1 MRSPMR
7 ESEPEGPPEAFAR
20 NASRIFEA
28 AQAVFMSGGQ
38 VSELTIL
45 IGRDGGIRL
54 LSDSDWPL
62 DSLRAHHG
70 VAMAYRVRQQDDCVR
85 LEGRAGSRTC
95 LFETEKPD
103 GAARLLLANQPQYHV
118 THTPSSLS

>member
-7 ESEPEGPPEAFAR
+7 ESEPGGPPEAFAR
-20 NASRIFEA
+20 NASRIFET
-28 AQAVFMSGGQ
+28 AQSVFLSGGQ

-45 IGRDGGIRL
+45 IGQDGAIRL
-54 LSDSDWPL
+54 LHGSDWPL
-62 DSLRAHHG
+62 DSLRAHYG
-70 VAMAYRVRQQDDCVR
+70 VAMAYRVRQQDHCVR

-103 GAARLLLANQPQYHV
+103 GAARLLLANRPQYFLQ
-118 THTPSSLS
+118 PSPPSLS